1 MKFRSQGVAMKHGR
15 LFWLSII
22 MVLILAAPCLARTY
36 AQTSSI
42 TAFAGGYTF
51 DGTEDLKNKP
61 VAGLRLGYDITRNWG
76 VELSGDYIKTKSSND
91 LGDATVYGGR
101 LDALYYYTPDKDLV
115 PFFAIGVGGRSLK
128 YDDQGPDGDNFL
140 INWGLGAKY
149 FLSDNLA
156 LRGDVRHL
164 ILFNDI
170 NHNLEYALGISYL
183 IGGKKPAP
191 VVQAVAPA
199 PEPTPEAAPTPAPQ
213 PTPAPV
219 VAPQPAPVATTAM
232 EKAIIEKGRA
242 TLNVQFKTGKS
253 DIQPQYQA
261 ELAKFADIMKK
272 HPDLKVTI
280 EGHTDNTGGA
290 AYNKKLSQQ
299 RAESVKRYLVQKLGI
314 DASRL
319 SAVGYGLTRPIAD
332 NATAGGK
339 MKNRRVEAA
348 VEYSVEK
355 TKP

>member
-1 MKFRSQGVAMKHGR
+1 MKHGR
-15 LFWLSII
+15 MFWLSII
-22 MVLILAAPCLARTY
+22 MVCVLAAPCLARTY

-42 TAFAGGYTF
+42 TPFAGGYTF
-51 DGTEDLKNKP
+51 DGAEDLKTKP
-61 VAGLRLGYDITRNWG
+61 VVGLRLGYDITRNWG
-76 VELSGDYIKTKSSND
+76 VELSGDYIQTKSSDD
-91 LGDATVYGGR
+91 LGDATVYGGQ
-101 LDALYYYTPDKDLV
+101 LDALYYYTPDKTLV
-115 PFFAIGVGGRSLK
+115 PFFAIGVGERSLK
-128 YDDQGPDGDNFL
+128 YDDEGPDHNNFL

-149 FLSDNLA
+149 FLSDNWA
-156 LRGDVRHL
+156 LRGDLRHL
-164 ILFNDI
+164 ILINDI
-170 NHNLEYALGISYL
+170 NHNLEYSVGVSYL

-191 VVQAVAPA
+191 AVQSVAPA
-199 PEPTPEAAPTPAPQ
+199 PEPTAEVSPAPAPKPTPIPTPAPK
-213 PTPAPV
+213 
-219 VAPQPAPVATTAM
+219 PAPVATTAM

-280 EGHTDNTGGA
+280 EGHTDNIGGA

-299 RAESVKRYLVQKLGI
+299 RADSVKRYLVQKHGI
-314 DASRL
+314 DAARL

-332 NATAGGK
+332 NVTAGGK

-355 TKP
+355 ATP